1 MFVIIVG
8 GGRTG
13 SHLASLLLQ
22 QGHEVRLIDHRP
34 DILATLHR
42 EIPTEVIF
50 EGDGTDPQT
59 LEAAGIRRAQVL
71 AAVTAD
77 DADNLVAASL
87 ARFQYSVRRIIGR
100 INNPKNAWL
109 FSPDFGVDVPL
120 NNADIMAKLIEEEMS
135 IGDMMI
141 MLKIRRGKY
150 SLVEEKIAPGAKA
163 IGIPIKDLPLPEHC
177 IISGILRAGE
187 MVLPRGITR
196 LEEGDEVL
204 ALVDE
209 PAREELARLLGRPGE
224 T

>member
-13 SHLASLLLQ
+13 SHLATLLLQ
-22 QGHEVRLIDHRP
+22 QGHEVRLIDNRP
-34 DILATLHR
+34 EILATLHR

-50 EGDGTDPQT
+50 EGDGTDPQV
-59 LEAAGIRRAQVL
+59 LEAASIQRAQVV
-71 AAVTAD
+71 AATTAD
-77 DADNLVAASL
+77 DADNLVVASL
-87 ARFQYSVRRIIGR
+87 ARHQYGVRRIIGR

-109 FSPDFGVDVPL
+109 FTPDFGVDVAL

-150 SLVEEKIAPGAKA
+150 ELVEEKIAPDAKA
-163 IGIPIKDLPLPEHC
+163 IGLAIKDLPLPQNC

-224 T
+224 A